1 MTAVREIVEGSLR
14 KGQGWLTPSP
24 EPAAYPFSK
33 LKRYFTV
40 VKFMMEDALR
50 ATARNSFT
58 RLSTFIGDF
67 IPERVEVVSI
77 YEVNNYYSDGSVVST
92 GKGASQVRVPLF

>member
-1 MTAVREIVEGSLR
+1 MSYLQRSVNRLRNGWVATVKEIVEGSLR

-24 EPAAYPFSK
+24 DPQTYPLSK

-50 ATARNSFT
+50 ATAHNSFT
-58 RLSTFIGDF
+58 KLTNFISDF

-77 YEVNNYYSDGSVVST
+77 Y
-92 GKGASQVRVPLF
+92 